1 MNEIVSAVLD
11 HLPPSKKTTA
21 SGWISFDAVCCHHRG
36 ESRDTRARGGLLVN
50 QASGGFQ
57 YHCFNCQFKAGWTP
71 GHLLSANTRSFM
83 RWLGLSDD
91 DITKLGLIVLRERD
105 DLPRAKKS
113 LDMTLERVDLPE
125 GSKPLGDW
133 IQQTNAHDTKIAEV
147 ADYLM
152 GRGFDALDDHFYWT
166 PAVGFAD
173 RVLIPFWHNYQTVGY
188 TARKITDGKP
198 KYLAHSQSSMVF
210 NLERQ
215 THELKSVIVVEGIF
229 DAIVTGGVAVMTN
242 NVNDRQAARINALGK
257 NVIVVPDRD
266 RPGAGLV
273 DAAIQHGWSVSMPP
287 WPDHIKDAAE
297 AAKKYGR
304 LYTMYSI
311 MRYQENNQTKIKMLR
326 QQWEKRFDR
335 QA

>member
-1 MNEIVSAVLD
+1 
-11 HLPPSKKTTA
+11 
-21 SGWISFDAVCCHHRG
+21 
-36 ESRDTRARGGLLVN
+36 
-50 QASGGFQ
+50 
-57 YHCFNCQFKAGWTP
+57 
-71 GHLLSANTRSFM
+71 M